1 MLFRSANKSSSP
13 EEKKSCI
20 HYSTNPAGLV
30 RGIDLMLNLCLRYN
44 YMILLGLQLF
54 VGFAIGS
61 AILGA
66 IIAGVAYLYNN
77 WD

>member
-1 MLFRSANKSSSP
+1 
-13 EEKKSCI
+13 
-20 HYSTNPAGLV
+20 
-30 RGIDLMLNLCLRYN
+30 
-44 YMILLGLQLF
+44 MILLGLQLF